1 MNRFFTLL
9 LIGCLSLSG
18 LLFSFWSEPKR
29 EVGVRTLV
37 DFAGRTV
44 YLQTKQPKRI
54 ISLSPSNT
62 EILYALE
69 LADSV
74 LAVSEYSDY
83 PPEAKQKPRIGGFQS
98 PDIEQ
103 IVALRPDIVLA
114 GSLHT
119 RVVDVLT
126 AAGVPVAVVEPKTMQ
141 EVLDAV
147 TLVGDLTGKQAV
159 AARVTGELA
168 GQLQGIRKL
177 VAGQPKR
184 RTFLE
189 VWDEPFM
196 TIGGKSYLS
205 DIVSQAGGV
214 NVVADKPTDY
224 MTSDFE
230 YLYSLDPDV
239 YIAVNHIGLG
249 RTLQMS
255 SHPWMQNLRAVKS
268 RQVYYVPD
276 DILSRP
282 GPRSFEGLL
291 ELARIL
297 HPEIMKSWTNG

>member
-1 MNRFFTLL
+1 MNRIVTLL
-9 LIGCLSLSG
+9 IIAGLSLSG
-18 LLFSFWSEPKR
+18 LLFGFWPKPAQPA
-29 EVGVRTLV
+29 GTKTLT

-44 YLQTKQPKRI
+44 YLQTEQPKRI

-62 EILYALE
+62 EILYAL
-69 LADSV
+69 SV
-74 LAVSEYSDY
+74 EDRLLAVSEYSDY
-83 PPEAKQKPRIGGFQS
+83 PPEAKEKPRIGGFQS

-103 IVALRPDIVLA
+103 IISLHPDLVLA

-119 RVVDVLT
+119 RAVEALT
-126 AAGVPVAVVEPKTMQ
+126 AAGVPVAVVEPKTMR

-147 TLVGDLTGKQAV
+147 SMVGE
-159 AARVTGELA
+159 VTGERAAAERVTANLA
-168 GQLQGIRKL
+168 AKLKSIRDL
-177 VAGQPKR
+177 VANRPR
-184 RTFLE
+184 PRVFLE

-196 TIGGKSYLS
+196 TIGGRSYLS
-205 DIVSQAGGV
+205 DIVTQAGGV
-214 NVVADKPTDY
+214 NVAGDKPTDY

-249 RTLQMS
+249 RTLKMS
-255 SHPWMQNLRAVKS
+255 DHPWMQNLRAVKTG
-268 RQVYYVPD
+268 QVHYVPD

-282 GPRSFEGLL
+282 GPRSFEGLV

-297 HPEIMKSWTNG
+297 HPEVMRSWKK

>member
-1 MNRFFTLL
+1 MNRLYALFF
-9 LIGCLSLSG
+9 IGCLSLSG
-18 LLFSFWSEPKR
+18 LVFSFWSEPAQPT
-29 EVGVRTLV
+29 GSRTLV

-44 YLQTKQPKRI
+44 HLKSEQPKRI

-69 LADSV
+69 LGDR
-74 LAVSEYSDY
+74 LMAVSEYSDY

-103 IVALRPDIVLA
+103 IISLHPDIVFA

-119 RVVDVLT
+119 RAVAALT

-147 TLVGDLTGKQAV
+147 KLVGVITGEQDV
-159 AARVTGELA
+159 SERVTVNLA
-168 GQLQGIRKL
+168 AQLQTIRDL
-177 VAGQPKR
+177 VSKQPKQR
-184 RTFLE
+184 VFLE

-196 TIGGKSYLS
+196 TIGAKSYLS
-205 DIVSQAGGV
+205 DIVAQAGGI
-214 NVVADKPTDY
+214 NVAGDKPTDY

-230 YLYSLDPDV
+230 YLYSLDPDI

-249 RTLQMS
+249 RTLKMS
-255 SHPWMQNLRAVKS
+255 NHPWMQNLRAVKTG
-268 RQVYYVPD
+268 QVHYVPD

-282 GPRSFEGLL
+282 GPRSFEGLVV
-291 ELARIL
+291 LAKIL
-297 HPEIMKSWTNG
+297 HPEIMKSWAN